1 MTSRDAVLRALTTST
16 PAGLVMDFDGVLSP
30 LVDDPASSTLLPDTP
45 VVIGGVIYIAAAISI
60 SNLIVDLIY
69 TFVDPR
75 LKTRLR
81 NY

>member
-1 MTSRDAVLRALTTST
+1 MT
-16 PAGLVMDFDGVLSP
+16 P
-30 LVDDPASSTLLPDTP
+30 P

-69 TFVDPR
+69 TFIDPR